1 MIKRFI
7 AELNK
12 DVDYKDNL
20 IYSAGK
26 VFVKSDEC
34 RVGFEQYGAGETF
47 SVGQP
52 VYDKDG
58 NLLGYLGI
66 GLAGSLDYSC
76 SIRVPVEYWT
86 ICLPTKHCTDG
97 KQVFTY
103 WQNKAKSSADM
114 RGEE

>member
-7 AELNK
+7 TELNK
-12 DVDYKDNL
+12 GVDYKDNL

-26 VFVKSDEC
+26 VLVCSDEC

-52 VYDKDG
+52 VYDRDG
-58 NLLGYLGI
+58 NLLGYLGV
-66 GLAGSLDYSC
+66 GLADSLDYSC

-86 ICLPTKHCTDG
+86 MHCIDG
-97 KQVFTY
+97 KQVYTY
-103 WQNKAKSSADM
+103 WQNKAKSSEVM

>member
-7 AELNK
+7 TELNR

-20 IYSAGK
+20 IYSAGQ
-26 VFVKSDEC
+26 VLVCSNEC

-52 VYDKDG
+52 VYDIDG

-66 GLAGSLDYSC
+66 GLADSLDYSC

-86 ICLPTKHCTDG
+86 ICLPTKYCTHG
-97 KQVFTY
+97 KQVYTY
-103 WQNKAKSSADM
+103 WQNKAKSSEEI
-114 RGEE
+114 RGE

>member
-26 VFVKSDEC
+26 VIVTNDEC

-52 VYDKDG
+52 VYDRDG
-58 NLLGYLGI
+58 NLLGYLGV
-66 GLAGSLDYSC
+66 GLADSLDYSC

-86 ICLPTKHCTDG
+86 ICLPTKYCTHG
-97 KQVFTY
+97 KQVYTY
-103 WQNKAKSSADM
+103 WQNKAKSSEVM
-114 RGEE
+114 RGE